1 MKAVTLETLAH
12 THAQDNLINKEK
24 HKDMMYL
31 CDFKMLKII

>member
-1 MKAVTLETLAH
+1 MAVTLMAQTH
-12 THAQDNLINKEK
+12 TSNLKKENIK